1 MLKLPLRPA
10 FIRKDHATYS
20 LHLSQSALNLTN
32 QNPLDAGELG
42 GTVFGYIP
50 DAFSNDLPELPSESA
65 NRAKSRELSAARER
79 DRDSAGGSE
88 GTNTGSSR
96 SSSPAMT
103 E

>member
-1 MLKLPLRPA
+1 MITQP
-10 FIRKDHATYS
+10 
-20 LHLSQSALNLTN
+20 SALLTALLLTSPN
-32 QNPLDAGELG
+32 EHLLDAGELG

-65 NRAKSRELSAARER
+65 SRAKSRELSAARER

>member
-1 MLKLPLRPA
+1 MTFK
-10 FIRKDHATYS
+10 
-20 LHLSQSALNLTN
+20 SARCNT
-32 QNPLDAGELG
+32 GELG

-65 NRAKSRELSAARER
+65 NRAKSRELSAARG
-79 DRDSAGGSE
+79 DSAGGSE
-88 GTNTGSSR
+88 NTGSSR

>member
-1 MLKLPLRPA
+1 MTLKSAHCTKLANPP
-10 FIRKDHATYS
+10 F
-20 LHLSQSALNLTN
+20 LHL
-32 QNPLDAGELG
+32 GELG

-65 NRAKSRELSAARER
+65 NRAKSRELSAARG
-79 DRDSAGGSE
+79 DSAGGSE
-88 GTNTGSSR
+88 NTGSSR